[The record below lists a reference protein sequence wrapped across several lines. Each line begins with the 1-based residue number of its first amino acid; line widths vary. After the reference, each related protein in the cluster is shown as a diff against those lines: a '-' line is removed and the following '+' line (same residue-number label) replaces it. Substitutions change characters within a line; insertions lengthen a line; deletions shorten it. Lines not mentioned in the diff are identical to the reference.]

1 MVLQPSRA
9 GFSRLRMLAGAG
21 CAALMIAATP
31 MGAMAQSAV
40 TSFNIRSAPLSQSL
54 LEFGRQAGISLGCA
68 GAPFRATCRF
78 MRLLIACSPVRV

>member
-21 CAALMIAATP
+21 CAVLMIAATP

-54 LEFGRQAGISLGCA
+54 LEFGRQAGISIAADQSLTSGLR
-68 GAPFRATCRF
+68 GRAVSGD
-78 MRLLIACSPVRV
+78 LPVHERR